1 MKNLIGIQI
10 FFQSLEKKPGPLLSS
25 LPPFFG
31 AASANDKEGGESTED
46 ESGKT
51 KEEERDGLD
60 GSRDGGVG
68 GS

>member
-1 MKNLIGIQI
+1 MKNLIGRQI
-10 FFQSLEKKPGPLLSS
+10 FFHSLEKKPGPLLSS
-25 LPPFFG
+25 LSPFFG
-31 AASANDKEGGESTED
+31 GASANDKEGGEATEE

-60 GSRDGGVG
+60 GSRDGGEG